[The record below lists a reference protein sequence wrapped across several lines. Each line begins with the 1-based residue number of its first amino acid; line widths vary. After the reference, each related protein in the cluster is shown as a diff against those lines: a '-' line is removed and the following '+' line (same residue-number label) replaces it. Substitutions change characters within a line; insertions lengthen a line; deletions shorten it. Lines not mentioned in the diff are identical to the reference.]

1 MRRPT
6 RRQRFALVLLLILAA
21 VLITADYQGNAFRG
35 LRSGA
40 ETVFGPVQRGLSA
53 IFTPIGRFLGG
64 IPHLATNRSDV
75 DALRRENDELRRQL
89 AEQGLDAGRADEL
102 TNLKLLA
109 GLGGYRVVPATV
121 VSLGPSLG
129 FEWTVTVDVGSVDK
143 VKPDMTVVAGAG
155 LVGRVKEV
163 GRSTSVVVLSADP
176 GSIVG
181 CRVAGSNELGLVTGN
196 GTAQMSLTLLNPN
209 AQVKVGDR
217 LVTGPYGESTYVAG
231 VPIGEITAVGGDT
244 GGAGPRT
251 ATVRAYVDPS
261 RLDLVG
267 VVLAGP
273 RTDPRDSVLP
283 PKPTPTPSGTPT
295 PTASGSG
302 SPQATDAGGPSGAGT
317 PNGSP
322 TGTGGATGNAAPT
335 TGGATG
341 NGVPTTNGLR
351 RAGDAIPYAD
361 GARRTW
367 PLPLA
372 SRAALS

>member
-6 RRQRFALVLLLILAA
+6 RRQRYALITLVVAAA

-40 ETVFGPVQRGLSA
+40 ETVFGPVQRGLAA
-53 IFTPIGRFLGG
+53 IFNPIGRFLGG
-64 IPHLATNRSDV
+64 IPHLGSNRSDI
-75 DALRRENDELRRQL
+75 DALRRENDDLRRRL
-89 AEQGLDAGRADEL
+89 DEQSLDADRIRELAD
-102 TNLKLLA
+102 LKLLA
-109 GLGGYRVVPATV
+109 GLGGYRVVPASV

-129 FEWTVTVDVGSVDK
+129 FEWTVTIDVGTVDG
-143 VKPDMTVVAGAG
+143 VKPDMTVVAGQG
-155 LVGRVKEV
+155 LAGRVKEV
-163 GRSTSVVVLSADP
+163 GRTTSVVVLAADP
-176 GSIVG
+176 GAIVG
-181 CRVAGSNELGLVTGN
+181 ARVAGGNELGLVTGN

-251 ATVRAYVDPS
+251 ATVRAYLDPT

-283 PKPTPTPSGTPT
+283 PKPSPGTTTAGQPPSGTPT
-295 PTASGSG
+295 PT
-302 SPQATDAGGPSGAGT
+302 GT
-317 PNGSP
+317 
-322 TGTGGATGNAAPT
+322 
-335 TGGATG
+335 
-341 NGVPTTNGLR
+341 R
-351 RAGDAIPYAD
+351 
-361 GARRTW
+361 
-367 PLPLA
+367 
-372 SRAALS
+372 

>member
-6 RRQRFALVLLLILAA
+6 RRQRFALVLLLVVAA

-40 ETVFGPVQRGLSA
+40 ETVFGPVQRGLAA
-53 IFTPIGRFLGG
+53 IFNPIGRFLGG
-64 IPHLATNRSDV
+64 IPHLGSNRSEI
-75 DALRRENDELRRQL
+75 DALRTENDNLKRQL
-89 AEQGLDAGRADEL
+89 TEQGLDAGRADEL
-102 TNLKLLA
+102 TSLKLLA

-129 FEWTVTVDVGSVDK
+129 FEWTVIIDVGSVDG
-143 VKPDMTVVAGAG
+143 VKPDMTVVSGPG

-163 GRSTSVVVLSADP
+163 GRGTSVVVLAADP
-176 GSIVG
+176 GSLVG
-181 CRVAGSNELGLVTGN
+181 ARVAGSNELGLVAGN

-231 VPIGEITAVGGDT
+231 VPIGEITEVGGDT

-251 ATVRAYVDPS
+251 ATVRAYVDPT

-283 PKPTPTPSGTPT
+283 PKPTPSATPAVTPTGTPTVTPTPGGTTPAGNRAGTPT
-295 PTASGSG
+295 PTA
-302 SPQATDAGGPSGAGT
+302 T
-317 PNGSP
+317 
-322 TGTGGATGNAAPT
+322 
-335 TGGATG
+335 
-341 NGVPTTNGLR
+341 R
-351 RAGDAIPYAD
+351 
-361 GARRTW
+361 
-367 PLPLA
+367 
-372 SRAALS
+372 